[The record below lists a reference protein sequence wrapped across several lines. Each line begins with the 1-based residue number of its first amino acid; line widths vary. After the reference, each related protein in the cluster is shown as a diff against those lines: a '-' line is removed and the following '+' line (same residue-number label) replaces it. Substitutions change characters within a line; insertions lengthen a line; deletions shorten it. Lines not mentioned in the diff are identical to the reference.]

1 MPQRPGPGSA
11 RCLDLDNYVPG
22 LVTWLANK
30 LSAGA
35 SKLYRERHGLG
46 VIDWRVMST
55 IGAEDGCTA
64 ARICQVVGLDKGA
77 VSRSL
82 ALLSARGLVEVAG
95 RAKPLRMT
103 KAGRDVHDAILDLA
117 LAREARLLAGL
128 SPAEV
133 AELVRLLHI
142 LLGKVPET
150 NSDPDSFVDISTSSR
165 LASESNHG

>member
-1 MPQRPGPGSA
+1 MPHRPGPDSV

-55 IGAEDGCTA
+55 IVAEEGCTA
-64 ARICQVVGLDKGA
+64 AQICQLVGLDKGA

-82 ALLSARGLVEVAG
+82 ALLTARGLVETCG
-95 RAKPLRMT
+95 RAKPPRLT
-103 KAGRDVHDAILDLA
+103 EAGRKVHDSILDLA

-128 SPAEV
+128 SAAEI
-133 AELVRLLHI
+133 AELVRILHI
-142 LLGKVPET
+142 LLGKVPDT
-150 NSDPDSFVDISTSSR
+150 NAAMDPFVDMST
-165 LASESNHG
+165 

>member
-1 MPQRPGPGSA
+1 MPQRPGLDSP

-22 LVTWLANK
+22 LVTWLSNR

-46 VIDWRVMST
+46 VIDWRVMAS
-55 IGAEDGCTA
+55 IGAEEGCTA
-64 ARICQVVGLDKGA
+64 VRICQVVGLDKGA

-82 ALLSARGLVEVAG
+82 ALLTARGLVEASG

-103 KAGRDVHDAILDLA
+103 ASGRVVHDAILDLA
-117 LAREARLLAGL
+117 LAREEKLLAGL
-128 SPAEV
+128 SAAEI
-133 AELVRLLHI
+133 AELVRILHI

-150 NSDPDSFVDISTSSR
+150 NAFTQSLVDEST
-165 LASESNHG
+165 

>member
-1 MPQRPGPGSA
+1 MQRNGPGSP

-55 IGAEDGCTA
+55 LAAVEGSNA

-82 ALLSARGLVEVAG
+82 ALLSARGLVEVNG
-95 RAKPLRMT
+95 RAKPLRLT
-103 KAGRDVHDAILDLA
+103 EAGRAVHDAILDLA

-128 SPAEV
+128 SAAET
-133 AELVRLLHI
+133 AELVRMLHI

-150 NSDPDSFVDISTSSR
+150 NEAMDSLVDLST
-165 LASESNHG
+165 